1 MKRKTYTTKDLFD
14 IVMAELSARDQV
26 PDILDYALAAW
37 NPKPVLDY
45 GFDVLGC
52 VNYGG
57 SEGIYID
64 LFYSGDIGNG
74 VEKGEIGTIKTLSRS
89 DEAFLAMAELMA
101 RFQIEATRFINN
113 NLDDFTHVGYVS
125 TLTVRKSSIT
135 VSPTNARR
143 DWMKP
148 RRTPIIISEW
158 QNRITT
164 ITSSSQRMRPAKKSP
179 SKEQTCRKRTKR
191 IRKEYHHVHLRVQ
204 NPASG
209 SRHIRD
215 GTDKGIQDRWSA
227 AV

>member
-14 IVMAELSARDQV
+14 IVMAELRARDQV

-37 NPKPVLDY
+37 NPKPLLDY

-101 RFQIEATRFINN
+101 RFQIEATRFINK
-113 NLDDFTHVGYVS
+113 NLVDFAHVGYDARFYFNGEEKFHYGFTDKRS
-125 TLTVRKSSIT
+125 KSLDEAKKDAYHYLRMAEPYNYDYVIITENATGKEIT
-135 VSPTNARR
+135 V
-143 DWMKP
+143 
-148 RRTPIIISEW
+148 
-158 QNRITT
+158 
-164 ITSSSQRMRPAKKSP
+164 
-179 SKEQTCRKRTKR
+179 KRADVP
-191 IRKEYHHVHLRVQ
+191 EE
-204 NPASG
+204 
-209 SRHIRD
+209 D
-215 GTDKGIQDRWSA
+215 
-227 AV
+227 